1 MRRLKDIRRTL
12 IGIRKPRQVLP
23 IGERPLV
30 GSNIVMKNLRMRL
43 KYPINNEL
51 WGWLAQMGWRTIDIR
66 KDRRHYTMVSEKIL
80 IRLINANAPKRD
92 VIHQHLVDASEQ
104 RELRSRN
111 GR

>member
-1 MRRLKDIRRTL
+1 MRRLKDILRTL

-43 KYPINNEL
+43 KYPINNDL
-51 WGWLAQMGWRTIDIR
+51 WTWLSQMGWRTIDIR

-92 VIHQHLVDASEQ
+92 LIHQHLMDASEQ
-104 RELRSRN
+104 RTRRSGN